1 MSNHSSEPKSL
12 ARYQAQIDE
21 IDRALDSYGLVVY
34 EDTDGDGD
42 LTDVSSGGAVKVIK
56 RDLDVLVLDLPGL
69 YSGVGSVV
77 IRAEGDTT
85 DYSSQWAG
93 PLSANAAAELVV
105 EAYVPLTVEV
115 TDAVILSAQRSMTI
129 GDSFYTLDPGGVY
142 FNGVAL
148 EAAGSSS
155 SEIDLSLDYDES
167 ANWSGY
173 LGVSG
178 TGAVTNLNI
187 TGQALNQ
194 DGSLTAVNAQGGISV
209 SGNVRAGTVNISS
222 AAGLSINSDDF
233 YHTNRDPRQY
243 TNYASLAGVAR
254 FNGNALL
261 SSFYNSTKSIVDG
274 AVTRPIRKCLK
285 IKALGDINI
294 NARVVNVNGLIE
306 SGITDYVLN
315 ISSSF
320 GSLATQARNVQTDLT
335 LTESMSGVD
344 FFTGSGANYKG
355 GQKFGVIYDH
365 ARNAIVVRDLVPQAG
380 KVFITGTVISTGNG
394 TIKAASGY
402 ASLDVDVDL
411 DMDVIFEGVEL
422 GASREGQIQSPILIV

>member
-1 MSNHSSEPKSL
+1 M
-12 ARYQAQIDE
+12 
-21 IDRALDSYGLVVY
+21 
-34 EDTDGDGD
+34 
-42 LTDVSSGGAVKVIK
+42 
-56 RDLDVLVLDLPGL
+56 
-69 YSGVGSVV
+69 

-167 ANWSGY
+167 GNWSGY

-274 AVTRPIRKCLK
+274 AVTSAQSENVSK
-285 IKALGDINI
+285 IQALGDINI
-294 NARVVNVNGLIE
+294 NARVVNVNGFE

-320 GSLATQARNVQTDLT
+320 GSLATQARNVQAT
-335 LTESMSGVD
+335 
-344 FFTGSGANYKG
+344 
-355 GQKFGVIYDH
+355 
-365 ARNAIVVRDLVPQAG
+365 
-380 KVFITGTVISTGNG
+380 
-394 TIKAASGY
+394 
-402 ASLDVDVDL
+402 
-411 DMDVIFEGVEL
+411 
-422 GASREGQIQSPILIV
+422 